1 MSIIDLGK
9 TISYS
14 RTYNTAEWN
23 AWEPQR

>member
-14 RTYNTAEWN
+14 KTYNTAEWN
-23 AWEPQR
+23 AWKKNR

>member
-14 RTYNTAEWN
+14 KTYNTAEWN
-23 AWEPQR
+23 AW